1 MQQIGVA
8 QSTSSM
14 RYALPMTDGVIV
26 QQQSFEG
33 KVALVTGGAGGI
45 GKTTAL
51 AFAAAGAAVVVADR
65 DEAAGRPVAE
75 EIVAAG
81 GRAAFVQVDVTRA
94 ADTQRMVEFAV
105 SQFGRLDTAFNNAG
119 IELENKPTADCD
131 EDTFDR
137 VVDVNLKGVWLCMKY
152 EIAQM
157 LKQGGGGAIVNTASV
172 AGLIGAPLMPAYC
185 ASKHAVVGLT
195 KAAAA
200 EYGRQKIRVNAVC
213 PGVINTPM
221 MERAFAADPRR
232 QPQMERLHLL
242 KRVGQPE
249 EIASAVLFLCSDA
262 ASFVTGHPMA
272 VDGGMV
278 AI

>member
-1 MQQIGVA
+1 M
-8 QSTSSM
+8 
-14 RYALPMTDGVIV
+14 

-45 GKTTAL
+45 GRVTAL
-51 AFAAAGAAVVVADR
+51 AFAQAGAAVVVADR
-65 DEAAGRPVAE
+65 DAAAAE
-75 EIVAAG
+75 LVVKEITSSG
-81 GRAAFVQVDVTRA
+81 GRAAAVQVDVTRNE
-94 ADTQRMVEFAV
+94 DVKRMVAFTVER
-105 SQFGRLDTAFNNAG
+105 FGRLDAAFNNAG
-119 IELENKPTADCD
+119 IELEAQPTHECE

-137 VVDVNLKGVWLCMKY
+137 VIGVNLKGVWLCMKH
-152 EIAQM
+152 EITQM
-157 LKQGGGGAIVNTASV
+157 LAHGGGAIVNTASV
-172 AGLIGAPLMPAYC
+172 AGLVGAPMMPAYC
-185 ASKHAVVGLT
+185 GSKHGVIGLT

-200 EYGRQKIRVNAVC
+200 EYGRHKIRVNAVC

-232 QPQMERLHLL
+232 QPRMERLHLL

-249 EIASAVLFLCSDA
+249 EIAEAVLFLCSDA

-278 AI
+278 AV

>member
-1 MQQIGVA
+1 
-8 QSTSSM
+8 M
-14 RYALPMTDGVIV
+14 RYAAPSHKESAV
-26 QQQSFEG
+26 QEHSYEG

-45 GKTTAL
+45 GKATAL
-51 AFAAAGAAVVVADR
+51 AFARAGAVVVVADR
-65 DEAAGRPVAE
+65 DAAAGEQVAT
-75 EIVAAG
+75 EITAAG

-94 ADTQRMVEFAV
+94 AEVERMVAFAV
-105 SQFGRLDTAFNNAG
+105 ERFGRLDAAFNNAG
-119 IELENKPTADCD
+119 IELENQPTADCD

-137 VVDVNLKGVWLCMKY
+137 IVDVNLKGVWLCMKH
-152 EIAQM
+152 ELRQM
-157 LKQGGGGAIVNTASV
+157 LKQGGGAIVNTASV
-172 AGLIGAPLMPAYC
+172 AGLVGAPFMPAYC
-185 ASKHAVVGLT
+185 ASKHAVVGIT

-200 EYGRQKIRVNAVC
+200 EYGRHKIRVNAVC

-232 QPQMERLHLL
+232 QSKMEKVHLL
-242 KRVGQPE
+242 KRIGQPE
-249 EIASAVLFLCSDA
+249 EIASAVLWLCSDA

>member
-1 MQQIGVA
+1 M
-8 QSTSSM
+8 
-14 RYALPMTDGVIV
+14 

-45 GKTTAL
+45 GRVTAL
-51 AFAAAGAAVVVADR
+51 AFAQAGAAVVVADR
-65 DEAAGRPVAE
+65 DAAAAELVAK
-75 EIVAAG
+75 EITSSG
-81 GRAAFVQVDVTRA
+81 GRAAAVQVDVTRNE
-94 ADTQRMVEFAV
+94 DVKRMVAFTAER
-105 SQFGRLDTAFNNAG
+105 FGRLDAAFNNAG
-119 IELENKPTADCD
+119 IELEAQPTHECE

-137 VVDVNLKGVWLCMKY
+137 VIGVNLKGVWLCMKH
-152 EIAQM
+152 EITQM
-157 LKQGGGGAIVNTASV
+157 LAQGGGAIVNTAAV
-172 AGLIGAPLMPAYC
+172 AGLVGAPMMPAYC
-185 ASKHAVVGLT
+185 GSKHGVIGLT

-200 EYGRQKIRVNAVC
+200 EYGRHKIRVNAVC

-232 QPQMERLHLL
+232 QPRMERLHLL

-249 EIASAVLFLCSDA
+249 EIAEAVLFLCSDA

-278 AI
+278 AV

>member
-1 MQQIGVA
+1 M
-8 QSTSSM
+8 
-14 RYALPMTDGVIV
+14 

-45 GKTTAL
+45 GRVTAL
-51 AFAAAGAAVVVADR
+51 AFAQAGAAVVVADR
-65 DEAAGRPVAE
+65 DAAAADLVAK
-75 EIVAAG
+75 EITSSG
-81 GRAAFVQVDVTRA
+81 GRAAAVQVDVTRNE
-94 ADTQRMVEFAV
+94 DVKRMVAFTAER
-105 SQFGRLDTAFNNAG
+105 FGRLDAAFNNAG
-119 IELENKPTADCD
+119 IELEAQPTHECE

-137 VVDVNLKGVWLCMKY
+137 VIGVNLKGVWLCMKH
-152 EIAQM
+152 EITQM
-157 LKQGGGGAIVNTASV
+157 LAQGGGAIVNTASV
-172 AGLIGAPLMPAYC
+172 AGLVGAPMMPAYC
-185 ASKHAVVGLT
+185 GSKHGVIGLT

-200 EYGRQKIRVNAVC
+200 EYGRHKIRVNAVC

-232 QPQMERLHLL
+232 QPRMERLHLL

-249 EIASAVLFLCSDA
+249 EIAEAVLFLCSDA

-278 AI
+278 AV